1 MPEYLAPGVYIEETS
16 FRSKSIEGVGTS
28 TTGFVGATR
37 YGPVEGEPELM
48 TSFNQF
54 ARIYG
59 GLDPL
64 AYDRSIPNYLAHAV
78 RGFFDNGGSRLYVV
92 RAYTPPDG
100 GDGIAQA
107 GIPAPA
113 AVIDEADGLV
123 TSSTAQTLAYLSQA
137 IAEAQKAKAATI
149 AVFQYAAAQVFAGFS
164 VPVTTPPN
172 YDYGT
177 GDNLE
182 MQLDASIAED
192 GQDAALF
199 TAELRTLVQA
209 ADTVYGNDAV
219 TNNDAVTLLNDAA
232 TTQGTVAG
240 AATLGIQAGE
250 AVSDGA
256 LPDDAAAQSAAAI
269 APLNTDLTAVTTAQS
284 ALAVPS
290 TALDTALLALATVPT
305 ATTVVNA
312 ANDLLTQAREVV
324 TRANAVVVRIT
335 NAAEAVTIGRR
346 AALRNA
352 PATFAARFPGAVG
365 DMKVTVTGRLATNAL
380 SVQGANNILN
390 QVRSGELV
398 VIHQRTAPDTGNA
411 FIYSANSNNGAWSFT
426 RNDGSSIALTALTPP
441 VNPNDP
447 ADLGDRVYPLFFT
460 VQVEMFGKFTEPIVW
475 DGLTISSETNRLRD
489 SLNQIFS
496 TTISNRLQALE
507 TPLILNAELATPESP
522 GGLQPSE
529 LAGFLLNITD
539 WHNKLISS
547 ANDRFISSAVFNLTG
562 GSDGQIPE
570 PEAYLGN
577 EDANTGI
584 KSGLLALEDLEE
596 ISIVGAPGCSHSW
609 ASRRSEILTI
619 TQQVI
624 SHCEKMRYRVAVLD
638 SPDNQSLSGIREY
651 RALLDTTRAALYYP
665 WVTVLDPISER
676 EINLP
681 PSGFVAGIYARSDV
695 EIGVHK
701 APANEVVRGAI
712 ALEMIINKAQQDILN
727 PLGINCIRF
736 FEGRGIR
743 VWGARTISS
752 DPEWKYLNIRRYFAY
767 LGASIDRS
775 TQWAVFEPN
784 GHRLW
789 ANIRRTVESFLDN
802 EWREG
807 RLAGA
812 KVEDAFFVRCDRSTM
827 TQNDIDNG
835 RLICLIGVAPLYPAE
850 FVIFRIGQY
859 TADRR

>member
-37 YGPVEGEPELM
+37 YGPVAGEPELM
-48 TSFNQF
+48 TSFSQF

-64 AYDRSIPNYLAHAV
+64 VYDRSIPNYLAHAV

-92 RAYTPPDG
+92 RAYTPPDS
-100 GDGIAQA
+100 GDGIARA
-107 GIPAPA
+107 GIPVPA

-123 TSSTAQTLAYLSQA
+123 TSGTAQTLASLSQA
-137 IAEAQKAKAATI
+137 IAEAQKARAA
-149 AVFQYAAAQVFAGFS
+149 AMVVLQYAATQVLAGFT

-182 MQLDASIAED
+182 TQLNDSIAED
-192 GQDAALF
+192 AQDAALF
-199 TAELRTLVQA
+199 TAELLALVQA
-209 ADTVYGNDAV
+209 ADGAYD
-219 TNNDAVTLLNDAA
+219 DAVTLLGEAA
-232 TTQGTVAG
+232 TAQGTVAG
-240 AATLGIQAGE
+240 AATLGIQAGN
-250 AVSDGA
+250 AVLDNA
-256 LPDDAAAQSAAAI
+256 LPADAAAQSAAAI
-269 APLNTDLTAVTTAQS
+269 APLNNALTAVTTAQ
-284 ALAVPS
+284 AGLAVPS
-290 TALDTALLALATVPT
+290 TALDTALTALATIPT
-305 ATTVVNA
+305 ATAVVNA
-312 ANDLLTQAREVV
+312 ADTLLTEATEVV
-324 TRANAVVVRIT
+324 TAASGVVAPVT
-335 NAAEAVTIGRR
+335 NAAEAVTVGRR
-346 AALRNA
+346 AALSNA
-352 PATFAARFPGAVG
+352 PATFAARFPGAAG
-365 DMKVTVTGRLATNAL
+365 NMQVTVMGRLATNAL
-380 SVQGANNILN
+380 SVQGANNVLN
-390 QVRSGELV
+390 QVRSGDLV
-398 VIHQRTAPDTGNA
+398 VIHQRTAAATGNA
-411 FIYSANSNNGAWSFT
+411 FIYSANRNNGVWSFT
-426 RNDGSSIALTALTPP
+426 RADGSVIALTALTPA

-447 ADLGDRVYPLFFT
+447 NDLGDRVYPLSLT
-460 VQVEMFGKFTEPIVW
+460 VQVQMSGKFTEVIVW
-475 DGLTISSETNRLRD
+475 DGLTIAAAPERLRD
-489 SLNQIFS
+489 SLSQIFS
-496 TTISNRLQALE
+496 ATISNRLQALE
-507 TPLILNAELATPESP
+507 TPLVLNGDLEPD
-522 GGLQPSE
+522 E
-529 LAGFLLNITD
+529 LAGFLLNLTD
-539 WHNKLISS
+539 WHSKLISTDS
-547 ANDRFISSAVFNLTG
+547 DKFISDAVFNLTG
-562 GSDGQIPE
+562 GSDGQLPE
-570 PEAYLGN
+570 PPAYLGSEN
-577 EDANTGI
+577 VDTGI
-584 KSGLLALEDLEE
+584 KSGLLSLEDLEE
-596 ISIVGAPGCSHSW
+596 ISIVAAPGYSHSW
-609 ASRRSEILTI
+609 DSRRSEILTI
-619 TQQVI
+619 SQQVI

-638 SPDNQSLSGIREY
+638 SPDNQSLSGVREY

-712 ALEMIINKAQQDILN
+712 ALEVIVNKAQQDILN

-784 GHRLW
+784 GDRLW

-827 TQNDIDNG
+827 TQNDLDNG

-850 FVIFRIGQY
+850 FVIFRIGQW